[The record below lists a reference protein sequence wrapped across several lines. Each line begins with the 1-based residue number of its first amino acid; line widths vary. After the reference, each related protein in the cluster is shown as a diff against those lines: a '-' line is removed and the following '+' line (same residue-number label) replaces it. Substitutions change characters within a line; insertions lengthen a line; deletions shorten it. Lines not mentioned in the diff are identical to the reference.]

1 MCRKG
6 KDKKKKESKYDK
18 EKANTDRRVLLRE
31 ESEEGWEMF
40 LEIERCFVY
49 MGNGSEQMCFI
60 MESMERFW

>member
-31 ESEEGWEMF
+31 ESEEG
-40 LEIERCFVY
+40 
-49 MGNGSEQMCFI
+49 
-60 MESMERFW
+60 